1 MVLTG
6 YVLYISFQIA
16 FVSLLHGV
24 KEVHPNT
31 STETEDDTDN
41 IFLEWE
47 QKRQYPQKA
56 IKGVS
61 VSSQGVKDASRSALK
76 QH

>member
-6 YVLYISFQIA
+6 YVLYISFEIA

-41 IFLEWE
+41 IFLE
-47 QKRQYPQKA
+47 
-56 IKGVS
+56 
-61 VSSQGVKDASRSALK
+61 
-76 QH
+76 